1 MATSLTLTQQQ
12 KLQVKLSPA
21 QIQVMRLLEL
31 PTCELQARINEELQ
45 DNPAL
50 EEGSVSAEENEYQ
63 NSETAEEE
71 YDNPL
76 QNEDFNYDD
85 YVQDD
90 DVNDMPSTSGRT
102 TEAPQED
109 IPFSVGTSF
118 SEYLKS
124 QIYLTKMNKADRHIA
139 KFVVGN
145 IDEDGYLRRTAEELV
160 DDLSFREGITVDDE
174 KMRGIIQQIK
184 QFDPPGVGAYD
195 LQECLLIQ
203 LQQKEQTPAVV
214 LAQRIIKSHFDEF
227 SRHHFAKIIQRL
239 GVSEDELKEATA
251 EIVHLNPRPGSAWL
265 GTVYDRNQS
274 IVIPD
279 FIVEQVDG
287 ELVVSLNQGDIPDLH
302 VSAEYS
308 DMLTT
313 YSQTNQRQNP
323 KTREAARFVKNKIDA
338 ANWFIDAL
346 RQRNETLLHTMGA
359 MVAYQHEFFMQGDS
373 IYLRPMVLK
382 DIADRTGYDVSTIS
396 RVCSNKYVQTE
407 FGIFPLKYFYSES
420 MTNVDGEEI
429 STREVKQKLR
439 EVVEAEDKS
448 SPITDDELV
457 DILRQNGYSIAR
469 RTVAKYREQLG
480 IPVARLRRQM
490 K

>member
-1 MATSLTLTQQQ
+1 MGTSLTLTQQQ

-31 PTCELQARINEELQ
+31 PSCELQARINEELQ

-50 EEGSVSAEENEYQ
+50 EEGSASAEENEYQ

-90 DVNDMPSTSGRT
+90 DVNDMSPVSGRPS
-102 TEAPQED
+102 EAPQED

-124 QIYLTKMNKADRHIA
+124 QIYLTKMDKADRHIA

-160 DDLSFREGITVDDE
+160 DDLSFREGITVEDD
-174 KMRGIIQQIK
+174 KMKDVIRQIK
-184 QFDPPGVGAYD
+184 LFDPPGVGAYD

-203 LQQKEQTPAVV
+203 LQQKEPTPSVV
-214 LAQRIIKSHFDEF
+214 LAQKIIKTYFDEF
-227 SRHHFAKIIQRL
+227 SRHHFAKIIQRI
-239 GVSEDELKEATA
+239 GVSEDELKEATS
-251 EIVHLNPRPGSAWL
+251 EIVHLNPRPGNAWL

-274 IVIPD
+274 VVIPD

-287 ELVVSLNQGDIPDLH
+287 ELVISLNQGEIPDLRI
-302 VSAEYS
+302 SAEYN
-308 DMLTT
+308 DMLAT
-313 YSQTNQRQNP
+313 YSQTSQRQNS
-323 KTREAARFVKNKIDA
+323 KTREAARFVRNKIDA

-346 RQRNETLLHTMGA
+346 RQRNETLMHTMGA
-359 MVAYQHEFFMQGDS
+359 IVAYQHEFFMQGDS
-373 IYLRPMVLK
+373 TYLRPMVLK

-448 SPITDDELV
+448 KPITDDELV